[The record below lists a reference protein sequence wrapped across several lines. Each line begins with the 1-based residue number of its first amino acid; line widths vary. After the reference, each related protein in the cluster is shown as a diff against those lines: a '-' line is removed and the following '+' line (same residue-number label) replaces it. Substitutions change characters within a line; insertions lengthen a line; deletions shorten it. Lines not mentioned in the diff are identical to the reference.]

1 MISFVTRQ
9 VIGLTGSSG
18 GGGPSNIVLNVPS
31 GSSHDFWLL
40 DRDGI
45 TSLNAQADT
54 DFDLKTSFDAP
65 PGTDTAH
72 GFIMGDANLLTNGQF
87 IRFDVY
93 NQGTP
98 TLFAASETGAVFYN
112 SALTVGHTWLR
123 IKRTG
128 NTFDLYSGTDGTAWT
143 FQGTF
148 FVITVVAQLGVW
160 AGNFNTNPAHTVTF
174 TEVANA

>member
-1 MISFVTRQ
+1 MLRFVWRRLL
-9 VIGLTGSSG
+9 GMDGGPGS
-18 GGGPSNIVLNVPS
+18 GGPSNITLNVPS

-40 DRDGI
+40 DRNGI
-45 TSLNAQADT
+45 TSLAAQADA

-65 PGTDTAH
+65 PGVDTVH

-98 TLFAASETGAVFYN
+98 TLFAASETGTVFHN
-112 SALTVGHTWLR
+112 GALTVGHTWLR

-128 NTFDLYSGTDGTAWT
+128 DDFDIYSGTDGTSWT
-143 FQGTF
+143 FQSTF
-148 FVITVVAQLGVW
+148 FVLTTVAQLGVW

-174 TEVANA
+174 TPVELA